1 MVFVVS
7 GMVAVFALCLVGH
20 EMIGIVKVVSKLIGM
35 LLVLIL
41 VNVYHR

>member
-7 GMVAVFALCLVGH
+7 GMVVVFVVSGWLSNDRH
-20 EMIGIVKVVSKLIGM
+20 SQIGSKLIGM